1 MTGLNRIHCAWRR
14 NRSEW
19 LTFVAFVT
27 PGLFL
32 FAVFTYWP
40 IVYSAYLS
48 LTRWNLPAPTAT
60 FVGLDNYS
68 RLFQDESFWQVL
80 ANTVVYTVC
89 VVTAAQVL
97 AFALALMLNQR
108 VKGRTFFRALAFTPY
123 ITTTAAAAL
132 AWILLLDPRLG
143 PLSFLYN
150 LTGTEGPHWLA
161 SSSLALWAIVLVG
174 IWRETGFAALF
185 FLAGLQGL
193 PRECFESARIDGASR
208 WAMLRHITLPLMT
221 PVIFFLSITGTI
233 AAVKMFDTVAIMT
246 EGGPVYP
253 ASSTYVYH
261 LYRVGFRDF
270 QMGYASAF
278 AVVFFGLTMAFAVA
292 QFRAAER
299 WVYGGD

>member
-1 MTGLNRIHCAWRR
+1 MERARRTWRR
-14 NRSEW
+14 NRREW
-19 LTFVAFVT
+19 LTFVAFAA
-27 PGLFL
+27 PNFFL

-48 LTRWNLPAPTAT
+48 LTRWNLPSPTAT
-60 FVGLDNYS
+60 FIGLDNYT
-68 RLFQDESFWQVL
+68 RLFQDESFWRVL
-80 ANTVVYTVC
+80 ANTILYAAC
-89 VVTAAQVL
+89 VVTASQAL

-108 VKGRTFFRALAFTPY
+108 VRGRTFFRVLAFTPY
-123 ITTTAAAAL
+123 VTTTAAAAL
-132 AWILLLDPRLG
+132 AWVLLLDPRLG
-143 PLSFLYN
+143 PLSFIYD

-208 WAMLRHITLPLMT
+208 WAMLRHITVPLMT
-221 PVIFFLSITGTI
+221 PVIFFLFITGTI

-278 AVVFFGLTMAFAVA
+278 AVVFFGLTMAFAVF

>member
-1 MTGLNRIHCAWRR
+1 MTGLERIRRAWRR
-14 NRSEW
+14 NRGEW

-48 LTRWNLPAPTAT
+48 LTRWNLPAPAAT
-60 FVGLDNYS
+60 FVGLDNYT

-80 ANTVVYTVC
+80 ANTVVYVVC

-143 PLSFLYN
+143 PLSFVYN
-150 LTGTEGPHWLA
+150 LTDTEGPHWLA

-292 QFRAAER
+292 QFRVAER

>member
-1 MTGLNRIHCAWRR
+1 
-14 NRSEW
+14 

-60 FVGLDNYS
+60 FVGLDNYT

-80 ANTVVYTVC
+80 ANTVVYAVC

-143 PLSFLYN
+143 PLSFVYN
-150 LTGTEGPHWLA
+150 LTGIDGPHWLA

>member
-1 MTGLNRIHCAWRR
+1 
-14 NRSEW
+14 
-19 LTFVAFVT
+19 
-27 PGLFL
+27 
-32 FAVFTYWP
+32 
-40 IVYSAYLS
+40 
-48 LTRWNLPAPTAT
+48 
-60 FVGLDNYS
+60 
-68 RLFQDESFWQVL
+68 
-80 ANTVVYTVC
+80 
-89 VVTAAQVL
+89 
-97 AFALALMLNQR
+97 
-108 VKGRTFFRALAFTPY
+108 
-123 ITTTAAAAL
+123 
-132 AWILLLDPRLG
+132 
-143 PLSFLYN
+143 LSFLYN

-233 AAVKMFDTVAIMT
+233 AAVKMFETVAIMT